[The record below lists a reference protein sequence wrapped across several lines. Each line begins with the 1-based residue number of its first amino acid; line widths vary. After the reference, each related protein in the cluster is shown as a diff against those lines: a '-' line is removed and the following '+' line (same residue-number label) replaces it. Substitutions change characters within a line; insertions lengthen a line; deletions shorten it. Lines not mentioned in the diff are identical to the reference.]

1 MPQITVDYSYTLEDA
16 FDQEG
21 FVRAL
26 HEATVEIAAAKPEAC
41 KTMFRCAEFTVVGY
55 GDPDDQAQHAIIHV
69 TLGLLAGR
77 SEETKAKLTEAVLDL
92 LRKYV
97 GPEDGRLY
105 VSAEIRD
112 LDPSYR
118 KFER

>member
-1 MPQITVDYSYTLEDA
+1 MPQITVDFSYAVEDA

-41 KTMFRCAEFTVVGY
+41 KTMFRCAERTRVGY
-55 GDPDDQAQHAIIHV
+55 GDAEDQHAIIHV
-69 TLGLLAGR
+69 TIGLLAGR

-92 LRKYV
+92 LRTYV
-97 GPEDGRLY
+97 GPQDGRLY
-105 VSAEIRD
+105 ASAEIREVD
-112 LDPSYR
+112 R
-118 KFER
+118 